1 MDVIGQISSA
11 EIGIVATII
20 AAFLEIYK
28 MIPLLLQRFFK
39 VNIEE
44 EFSKTIPVCAIILG
58 MAIDY
63 FFLAQTDYTA
73 KSILFNGVT
82 CGLTAVGGRNAV
94 NAYKSTADTQK

>member
-1 MDVIGQISSA
+1 MDVVGQISSA

-28 MIPLLLQRFFK
+28 MIPLLLLRFFK
-39 VNIEE
+39 LSVEE

-58 MAIDY
+58 MVIDY

-73 KSILFNGVT
+73 KSVLFNGVT
-82 CGLTAVGGRNAV
+82 CGLAAVGGRSAV
-94 NAYKSTADTQK
+94 NAYKSTTETQK